1 MKKLLRILQLNFL
14 PHSADAGLLVL
25 RLWLG
30 LSLLLLH
37 GKAKLLDFADLSQ
50 KFPDPLGIGST
61 ASLALAVFAELVCSG
76 LLALGLVSRF
86 AALSAAFA
94 MGVAFFIVHKASL
107 EMGPRSGELAF
118 IYLAGFVTLVIAGPG
133 CLSLDA
139 CLQRTRAAEK
149 GPAA

>member
-1 MKKLLRILQLNFL
+1 MKKLLSILQLNFL
-14 PHSADAGLLVL
+14 PHSADVGLLVL

-37 GKAKLLDFADLSQ
+37 GKAKLLGFAELSQ

-61 ASLALAVFAELVCSG
+61 ASLALATFAELVCSG
-76 LLALGLVSRF
+76 LVALGLVTRF
-86 AALSAAFA
+86 AALSAAVT

-139 CLQRTRAAEK
+139 CFRRAKAAET
-149 GPAA
+149 AATG